1 MHEGFTSSD
10 DIRGFIGQEVGA
22 KFEAFL
28 KTNVDIEDLIRNPHR
43 FRELEFD
50 AKYMAT
56 FMLASWISK
65 HRKTMSKC
73 FPLIDQMCQEKHE
86 YLVLTA
92 MSIKWRHLVQFFHE
106 LFAYQPEYKKVL
118 HDIAVGIRKEISA

>member
-1 MHEGFTSSD
+1 
-10 DIRGFIGQEVGA
+10 
-22 KFEAFL
+22 
-28 KTNVDIEDLIRNPHR
+28 
-43 FRELEFD
+43 
-50 AKYMAT
+50 MAT

-65 HRKTMSKC
+65 HRKTMRKC
-73 FPLIDQMCQEKHE
+73 FPLIDEMCREKHE